1 MILSSTI
8 ARRDGNLLARPR
20 PPMPARLGRFA
31 RTEPFVG
38 ACLLFFVVLAVCA
51 LVPRLVAP
59 FDPTVGQLS
68 EVREAPS
75 AMHPFGT
82 DALGRDVLS
91 RVLHGT
97 RISLEVGV
105 LSTLVGVA
113 LGGLLGLVAGF
124 SGGAIDVAAMRL
136 VDVMLAF
143 PGVLL
148 AMAIIAARGTG
159 IGNLVIAIGIASIP
173 GYARLV
179 RGQVLTVRQRPY
191 VEAARAAGA
200 RPLRLM
206 FRHLLPNIVSPVIVL
221 ATIGIGFSL
230 LAGSSLSFIGLG
242 AQPPSPEWGAM
253 LSDGRSYLNDAWWI
267 ATFPGLAIFLT
278 VIAVNVTGQWLRER
292 FDPKLAYRRR

>member
-1 MILSSTI
+1 MSTV
-8 ARRDGNLLARPR
+8 ALRRGDLIRR
-20 PPMPARLGRFA
+20 SHPPTAIRLGRFV
-31 RTEPFVG
+31 RREPFVAG
-38 ACLLFFVVLAVCA
+38 CLALFAILAVCIA
-51 LVPRLVAP
+51 LPGLVAP
-59 FDPTVGQLS
+59 ADPTKGHLK
-68 EVREAPS
+68 EVRLPPS
-75 AMHPFGT
+75 WEHPFGT

-91 RVLHGT
+91 RVIFGA

-105 LSTLVGVA
+105 LATLVGAA

-124 SGGAIDVAAMRL
+124 SGGIVDTLAMRF

-148 AMAIIAARGTG
+148 AMAIIAARGSGT
-159 IGNLVIAIGIASIP
+159 GNLVFAIGVASIP

-179 RGQVLTVRQRPY
+179 RGQVLTVRKRPY
-191 VEAARAAGA
+191 VEASLAAGA
-200 RPLRLM
+200 GPLRLM
-206 FRHLLPNIVSPVIVL
+206 LRHVLPNVVSPVIVL
-221 ATIGIGFSL
+221 ATVGIGFSL

-253 LSDGRSYLNDAWWI
+253 LSDGRSFLNDAWWI

-292 FDPKLAYRRR
+292 FDPKRARRRGI